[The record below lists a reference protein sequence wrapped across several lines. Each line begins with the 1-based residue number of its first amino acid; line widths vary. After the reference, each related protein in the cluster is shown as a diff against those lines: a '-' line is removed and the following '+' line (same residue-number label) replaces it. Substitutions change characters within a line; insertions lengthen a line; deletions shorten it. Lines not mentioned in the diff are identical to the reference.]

1 MTDIIRH
8 DTNKRMSQAVIHGDT
23 VYLAGQVG
31 TAGESV
37 TAQTTEILSKIDG
50 LLAKS
55 GSDKSHILQAII
67 WLKDMNDF
75 AEMNA
80 VWDAWVPEGHAPA
93 RACGSADLA
102 TPDFTVEITVIA
114 AKA

>member
-8 DTNKRMSQAVIHGDT
+8 DTNKRMSQAVVHGDT
-23 VYLAGQVG
+23 IYLAGQVG

-37 TAQTTEILSKIDG
+37 AEQTTEILGKIDG
-50 LLAKS
+50 LLAKC
-55 GSDKSHILQAII
+55 GSDKSRVMQAII
-67 WLKDMNDF
+67 WLKDMGDF

-102 TPDFTVEITVIA
+102 APGFTVEITVIA
-114 AKA
+114 AK

>member
-1 MTDIIRH
+1 MSITRH
-8 DTNKRMSQAVIHGDT
+8 QTNARMSQAVLHGDT
-23 VYLAGQVG
+23 IYLAGQVG

-37 TAQTTEILSKIDG
+37 TAQTTEILGKIDA
-50 LLAKS
+50 LLATC
-55 GSDKSHILQAII
+55 GSDKSNLLQAII

-75 AEMNA
+75 NEMNA
-80 VWDAWVPEGHAPA
+80 VWDAWVPNGAAPA

-114 AKA
+114 AKG

>member
-1 MTDIIRH
+1 MTDIVRH
-8 DTNKRMSQAVIHGDT
+8 DTNKRMSQAVVHGDT
-23 VYLAGQVG
+23 IYLAGQVG

-37 TAQTTEILSKIDG
+37 AEQTTEILGKIDG
-50 LLAKS
+50 LLAKC
-55 GSDKSHILQAII
+55 GSDKSRVLQAII
-67 WLKDMNDF
+67 WLKDMGDF

-102 TPDFTVEITVIA
+102 APDFTVEITVIA
-114 AKA
+114 AK

>member
-1 MTDIIRH
+1 MTEIQRSH
-8 DTNKRMSQAVIHGDT
+8 TNQRMSQIVVHGDT

-31 TAGESV
+31 TGGDSV
-37 TAQTTEILSKIDG
+37 ADQTSQILGKIDA
-50 LLAKS
+50 LLAEA
-55 GSDKSHILQAII
+55 GSDKTKILQAII
-67 WLKDMNDF
+67 WLKSMDDF

-80 VWDAWVPEGHAPA
+80 VWDAWVPEGNAPA

-114 AKA
+114 AK

>member
-1 MTDIIRH
+1 MADIIRH
-8 DTNKRMSQAVIHGDT
+8 DTNQRMSQIVMHGDT
-23 VYLAGQVG
+23 IYLAGQVG

-37 TAQTTEILSKIDG
+37 AAQTTEILSKIDG
-50 LLAKS
+50 LLEKA
-55 GSDKSHILQAII
+55 GSDKTRVLQAII
-67 WLKDMNDF
+67 WLKSMDDF

-102 TPDFTVEITVIA
+102 TPNFTVEITVIA
-114 AKA
+114 AR

>member
-1 MTDIIRH
+1 MADIIRH
-8 DTNKRMSQAVIHGDT
+8 DTNQRMSQIVMHGDT
-23 VYLAGQVG
+23 IYLAGQVG

-37 TAQTTEILSKIDG
+37 AAQTTEILSKIDG
-50 LLAKS
+50 LLEKA
-55 GSDKSHILQAII
+55 GSDKTRVLQAII
-67 WLKDMNDF
+67 WLKSMDDF

-102 TPDFTVEITVIA
+102 TPNFTVEITVIA
-114 AKA
+114 ARS

>member
-1 MTDIIRH
+1 MADIIRH
-8 DTNKRMSQAVIHGDT
+8 DTNQRMSQIVMHGDT
-23 VYLAGQVG
+23 IYLAGQVG

-37 TAQTTEILSKIDG
+37 AAQTTEILSKIDD
-50 LLAKS
+50 LLEKA
-55 GSDKSHILQAII
+55 GSDKTRVLQAII
-67 WLKDMNDF
+67 WLKSMDDF

-102 TPDFTVEITVIA
+102 TPNFTVEITVIA
-114 AKA
+114 AR

>member
-1 MTDIIRH
+1 MSDIQRF
-8 DTNKRMSQAVIHGDT
+8 DTNQRMSQAVIHGET

-37 TAQTTEILSKIDG
+37 TAQTTEILGKIDG
-50 LLAKS
+50 LLAQC
-55 GSDKSHILQAII
+55 GTDKTKILQAII

-93 RACGSADLA
+93 RAAGSADLA
-102 TPDFTVEITVIA
+102 APDFTVEITVIA
-114 AKA
+114 AK

>member
-1 MTDIIRH
+1 MTDIQRH
-8 DTNKRMSQAVIHGDT
+8 HTNQRMSQIVIHGDT

-31 TAGESV
+31 TAGDSV
-37 TAQTTEILSKIDG
+37 ADQTKVILGKIDG
-50 LLAKS
+50 LLAEA
-55 GSDKSHILQAII
+55 GSDKSKILQAII
-67 WLKDMNDF
+67 WLKSMDDF

-102 TPDFTVEITVIA
+102 TPQFTVEITVIA
-114 AKA
+114 AK